1 MEHGTVC
8 QIGDNWFYFGCLK
21 AEELDPDEYVKAT
34 PEADVVGL
42 ICNTLDE
49 FRKSGETFEDEYA
62 YYEAYLN
69 EQRAKAIPTLKERDK
84 RLERLWAEFGDVPMN
99 PETEEIEA
107 PFLCFPAGT
116 NREEVW
122 EWFDERYSR
131 GVAKLLLVGEPKDRE
146 VAQALFLTSLCC
158 ECDSEHC
165 QSILKNAPDLPA
177 EYRRANKEQVRQ
189 RLELARWNLDDL
201 LEDIEDGIVARELKR
216 IYNEYCGGGDDGE
229 V

>member
-1 MEHGTVC
+1 MITEDMVREGIRNGSVRFVKDPNMEHGTVC
-8 QIGDNWFYFGCLK
+8 QIGDNWFYFGRLK

-131 GVAKLLLVGEPKDRE
+131 GVAKLLLVGESKDRE

-165 QSILKNAPDLPA
+165 VFNP
-177 EYRRANKEQVRQ
+177 
-189 RLELARWNLDDL
+189 
-201 LEDIEDGIVARELKR
+201 DGICKAPFVTGRAPGL
-216 IYNEYCGGGDDGE
+216 NDDGCTDYCYKE
-229 V
+229 AE

>member
-1 MEHGTVC
+1 MFDYTREHENDFSFWYPKIKDCGIPTPLTFYTKLPSAEEEPEYVERLYEAFYMEHP
-8 QIGDNWFYFGCLK
+8 
-21 AEELDPDEYVKAT
+21 EEDEEVVKA
-34 PEADVVGL
+34 
-42 ICNTLDE
+42 
-49 FRKSGETFEDEYA
+49 
-62 YYEAYLN
+62 YL
-69 EQRAKAIPTLKERDK
+69 EERVIPKLKERDK

-165 QSILKNAPDLPA
+165 VFNP
-177 EYRRANKEQVRQ
+177 
-189 RLELARWNLDDL
+189 
-201 LEDIEDGIVARELKR
+201 DGICKAPFVTGRAPGL
-216 IYNEYCGGGDDGE
+216 NDDGCTDYCYKE
-229 V
+229 AE

>member
-1 MEHGTVC
+1 MITEDMVREGIRNGSVRFVRDPNMDHGTVC
-8 QIGDNWFYFGCLK
+8 QIGDNWFYFGHLK

-62 YYEAYLN
+62 YYEACLN

-107 PFLCFPAGT
+107 QFLCFPAGT

-165 QSILKNAPDLPA
+165 VFNP
-177 EYRRANKEQVRQ
+177 
-189 RLELARWNLDDL
+189 
-201 LEDIEDGIVARELKR
+201 DGICKAPFVTGRAPGL
-216 IYNEYCGGGDDGE
+216 NDDGCTDYCYKE
-229 V
+229 AE

>member
-1 MEHGTVC
+1 MITEDMVREGIRNGSVRFVKDPNMEHGTVC

-21 AEELDPDEYVKAT
+21 AEELDHDEYVKAM

-69 EQRAKAIPTLKERDK
+69 EQREKAIPTLKERDK

-107 PFLCFPAGT
+107 QFLCFPAGT

-146 VAQALFLTSLCC
+146 VARALYLQSLCT
-158 ECDSEHC
+158 ECD
-165 QSILKNAPDLPA
+165 A
-177 EYRRANKEQVRQ
+177 EYCAFNS
-189 RLELARWNLDDL
+189 
-201 LEDIEDGIVARELKR
+201 DGICKAPFITGRAPGL
-216 IYNEYCGGGDDGE
+216 NDDGCTDYCRKE
-229 V
+229 VD